1 MFIYV
6 YTYVRI
12 IMYVCQ
18 FFVCDAQRL
27 LGEVVVE
34 LDAYSVTLLSSSLAD
49 LCPDRSSC
57 KLTPAKME
65 SAGTHPSLDLD
76 WHFAIFALS
85 TLRKPDPVDD

>member
-65 SAGTHPSLDLD
+65 SAGTHPSLAGKSLDL
-76 WHFAIFALS
+76 HFAIFALFH
-85 TLRKPDPVDD
+85 LRNA

>member
-34 LDAYSVTLLSSSLAD
+34 LDAYSVSLLFSSSLAD

-65 SAGTHPSLDLD
+65 SAGTHPSLAGKSLDL
-76 WHFAIFALS
+76 HFAIFALFH
-85 TLRKPDPVDD
+85 LRNA

>member
-12 IMYVCQ
+12 IMYICR

-27 LGEVVVE
+27 LGKVVVE
-34 LDAYSVTLLSSSLAD
+34 LDAYSVSLLFSSSLAD
-49 LCPDRSSC
+49 LCPDHSSC
-57 KLTPAKME
+57 KLPPAKME

-76 WHFAIFALS
+76 WHFAIFALFH
-85 TLRKPDPVDD
+85 LRNA